1 MWKKLCALVVLLQT
15 GIETLCATWFSFKCA
30 PFVKKRQ
37 KKLKLFK
44 AVVDKTCKRQR
55 ARPCC
60 CLKLAPNHTAQLSF
74 CFKLARIV
82 TKVKF
87 VRNSVR
93 NSFFARNCRQNTL
106 RNFCFAWKVKLQERN
121 RSHFSCCSKLASK
134 HSAQL
139 SFRLQLAS
147 LIKQPDKIFS
157 LFDL

>member
-1 MWKKLCALVVLLQT
+1 MVLLQT
-15 GIETLCATWFSFKCA
+15 GIETLCATWFCLKCA

-37 KKLKLFK
+37 KTLKLFK

-87 VRNSVR
+87 EKNTMRIFPV
-93 NSFFARNCRQNTL
+93 ARN
-106 RNFCFAWKVKLQERN
+106 WV
-121 RSHFSCCSKLASK
+121 SK

-139 SFRLQLAS
+139 SFCLQLACFV
-147 LIKQPDKIFS
+147 KQPDKIFL